1 MIRLHAE
8 NITPDPLRTTP
19 AYFWTWKVRIDE
31 PVNAGA
37 NLLFRL
43 RCWCDDH
50 VGRRGVEWNCTGQR
64 FYFRYRDDAMLF
76 KLTWH
81 GTDIPPQVN

>member
-8 NITPDPLRTTP
+8 NIARQYGLGKFD
-19 AYFWTWKVRIDE
+19 WTWKVRVDE
-31 PVNAGA
+31 PRNAGA
-37 NLLFRL
+37 NLICRL
-43 RCWCDDH
+43 KWWCDDH
-50 VGRRGVEWNCTGQR
+50 VGQRGETWNYAGQR

-81 GTDIPPQVN
+81 GTEVP